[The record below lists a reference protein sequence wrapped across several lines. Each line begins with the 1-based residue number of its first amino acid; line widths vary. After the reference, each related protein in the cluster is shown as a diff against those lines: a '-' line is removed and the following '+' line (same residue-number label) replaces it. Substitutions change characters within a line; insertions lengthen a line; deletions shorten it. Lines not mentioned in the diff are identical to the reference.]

1 MDRTEKIQK
10 LINTLDDLE
19 SHQQGLDHLEQ
30 ELKKQVEKLK
40 LTKKDYKIASELGYD
55 ELEEWINTWI

>member
-19 SHQQGLDHLEQ
+19 SHQQGLDFAEQ
-30 ELKKQVEKLK
+30 DLKEQVRKLK
-40 LTKKDYKIASELGYD
+40 LTKKDYKIASELGYSD
-55 ELEEWINTWI
+55 LEEWINSWI